1 MLTPEQIAGLDGLSL
16 ALIDEFRRMLPSAG
30 RKEEITD
37 RLEVTIPS
45 IHPEVGDIVARLDG
59 DEITVSIGEHFH
71 CHFSTYLQDSLSSD
85 EVERATARE
94 AVEYIADFM
103 AGDMILR
110 LQFKGKQFRSSETY
124 YRDTEVKPPGRDDR
138 EYDWSG
144 PLP

>member
-110 LQFKGKQFRSSETY
+110 LQF
-124 YRDTEVKPPGRDDR
+124 
-138 EYDWSG
+138 
-144 PLP
+144 